1 MSVSVEIKT
10 RPIRL
15 AFLVDPNN
23 SEQVGEAIRLS
34 STLWGG
40 VYFPIIELH
49 KRIPAT
55 WKEEPLPK
63 RLPTERPSAR
73 SVILGHIDAFDPDFL
88 VQLPKSIPR
97 YIRDLGI
104 RMIKPED
111 LWGDLNEDGEPYPGL
126 GIGLFEVIDRILE
139 EDSPGVRIA
148 FPKKTQEL
156 SLFWAS
162 VFRRHPG

>member
-63 RLPTERPSAR
+63 RLPTECPSAR

-88 VQLPKSIPR
+88 VQLSKSIPR

-104 RMIKPED
+104 STIEPED
-111 LWGDLNEDGEPYPGL
+111 IWGDLSQHGKPP
-126 GIGLFEVIDRILE
+126 IT
-139 EDSPGVRIA
+139 S
-148 FPKKTQEL
+148 
-156 SLFWAS
+156 
-162 VFRRHPG
+162 